1 MNAMMTIDTDA
12 RWTAVVQRK
21 TEADGQF
28 VYAVTTTGVYCRPSC
43 AARTP
48 RPENVR
54 FFADGDA
61 AVTAGFRACRR
72 CKPEGDGRAG
82 MIARVCRM
90 IETAEEAPS
99 LDDLAREAGLSPHH
113 FHRVFKAATGLTPKA
128 YATAHRRKRVR
139 EELGKATSVTEA
151 YYDAGF
157 GSNGRFYA
165 ESNAMLGMTPRRFRA
180 GGADTEIR
188 FAVGQTSLGAILVAE
203 SDRGIVAV
211 TLGDDAD
218 TLVRELQDRFPK
230 AKLIGGDAGF
240 EARVALVVG
249 AVERPGTGMELP
261 LDIRGTAFQQRVWQ
275 ALRQVPAGR
284 TVTYAELADR
294 IGDAKAVR
302 AVAGACAANSLA
314 VLIPCHRVIRTDGSL
329 SGYRWGVER
338 KRDLL
343 ARESA

>member
-1 MNAMMTIDTDA
+1 MNAMMTTDTDT
-12 RWTAVVQRK
+12 RWDAVVRRRP
-21 TEADGQF
+21 EADGQF

-54 FFADGDA
+54 FFEDGDQ
-61 AVTAGFRACRR
+61 AVKAGFRACRR
-72 CKPEGDGRAG
+72 CKPEGDGRAEL
-82 MIARVCRM
+82 IAKVCRM
-90 IETAEEAPS
+90 IETAEEEPS

-113 FHRVFKAATGLTPKA
+113 FHRVFKATTGLTPKA
-128 YATAHRRKRVR
+128 YAVAHRRKRVR
-139 EELGKATSVTEA
+139 EELGKGTSVTEA

-165 ESNAMLGMTPRRFRA
+165 ESNAMLGMTPRRFKA

-188 FAVGQTSLGAILVAE
+188 FAAGQTSLGAILVAE

-218 TLVRELQDRFPK
+218 ALVRELQDRFPK
-230 AKLIGGDAGF
+230 ARLIGGDADF
-240 EARVALVVG
+240 EARVAQVVG
-249 AVERPGTGMELP
+249 AVERPGTGAALP
-261 LDIRGTAFQQRVWQ
+261 LDIRGTAFQQRVWR
-275 ALRQVPAGR
+275 ALRQIPAGE
-284 TVTYAELADR
+284 TVTYAELADK
-294 IGDAKAVR
+294 IGDPKAVR

-343 ARESA
+343 MREGA